1 VLGSARDEARSA
13 TADKRSNTQE
23 AIYEMMTRVV
33 GSLARYLALAFFAAL
48 VLYPLL
54 LIVSTAVKDPLDV
67 TADPFALFSSV
78 NLQNFIDAWT
88 LGGFG
93 GYFWNTV
100 VITALTLLGTLALSV
115 LAGYA
120 LARLYFPGR
129 NVIFLLFITGL
140 MFPFFSVMIPL
151 FYELRDVGILGTK
164 AGLILVL
171 IAGAG
176 GFGLPIGVF
185 LMRSFYMDL
194 PEELADAARV
204 DGANEFQV
212 FWRIMLPLSGPGVA
226 VLAVLVFF
234 QTWNAFIQPLLYLPG
249 SENQVLATGLY
260 LFASGRTQ
268 EYELIAAGSLIMVV
282 PVVVFFLIFQ
292 RLFVRGLT
300 AGALK

>member
-1 VLGSARDEARSA
+1 MGSTLFGGSSRL
-13 TADKRSNTQE
+13 
-23 AIYEMMTRVV
+23 V
-33 GSLARYLALAFFAAL
+33 GSLAKYVALGFFAAL
-48 VLYPLL
+48 VAYPLL

-78 NLQNFIDAWT
+78 NPVNFLDAWT

-93 GYFWNTV
+93 GYFWNTA
-100 VITALTLLGTLALSV
+100 VITALTLIGTVALSV

-120 LARLYFPGR
+120 LARLYLPGR
-129 NVIFLLFITGL
+129 SIVFFVFIMGL

-151 FYELRDVGILGTK
+151 FYELRDIGLLGSKLGI
-164 AGLILVL
+164 ALVL

-185 LMRSFYMDL
+185 LMRSFYMEL

-204 DGANEFQV
+204 EGCTEWQV
-212 FWRIMLPLSGPGVA
+212 FRYVMLPLSGPGVA
-226 VLAVLVFF
+226 VLTVLVFF

-249 SENQVLATGLY
+249 TENRVLATGLY
-260 LFASGRTQ
+260 LFSSGRTT
-268 EYELIAAGSLIMVV
+268 EYELTAAGSLIMVV
-282 PVVVFFLIFQ
+282 PVVIVFLLFQ

-300 AGALK
+300 SGALK

>member
-1 VLGSARDEARSA
+1 
-13 TADKRSNTQE
+13 
-23 AIYEMMTRVV
+23 MMYRLV
-33 GSLARYLALAFFAAL
+33 GSSAKYLGLVFFAAL

-67 TADPFALFSSV
+67 TANPFALFSSV
-78 NLQNFIDAWT
+78 NLVNFVDAWT

-100 VITALTLLGTLALSV
+100 IITAFTLLGTVALSV

-120 LARLYFPGR
+120 LARLHLPGR
-129 NVIFLLFITGL
+129 GIVFFVFMLGL
-140 MFPFFSVMIPL
+140 MFPFFSVVIPL
-151 FYELRDVGILGTK
+151 FYELRDLGLLGTR
-164 AGLILVL
+164 AGVILVL

-176 GFGLPIGVF
+176 GFGVPIGVF

-204 DGANEFQV
+204 DGATEFQV
-212 FWRIMLPLSGPGVA
+212 FRSIMLPLSGPGVA

-234 QTWNAFIQPLLYLPG
+234 QTWNIFSVPLLLLPG

-268 EYELIAAGSLIMVV
+268 EYEYIAAGSLIMII

>member
-1 VLGSARDEARSA
+1 
-13 TADKRSNTQE
+13 
-23 AIYEMMTRVV
+23 MMYRVV
-33 GSLARYLALAFFAAL
+33 GSLSKYLALGFFAAV

-67 TADPFALFSSV
+67 TANPFTLFSSV
-78 NLQNFIDAWT
+78 NLVNFVDAWT

-93 GYFWNTV
+93 GYFWNTAA
-100 VITALTLLGTLALSV
+100 ITALTLLGTLSLSV

-129 NVIFLLFITGL
+129 NIVFLIFIIGL

-151 FYELRDVGILGTK
+151 FYELRDLGLLGSKVGLS
-164 AGLILVL
+164 LVL
-171 IAGAG
+171 IAGAA

-204 DGANEFQV
+204 EGCTEWQV
-212 FWRIMLPLSGPGVA
+212 FRYVMLPLSGPGVA
-226 VLAVLVFF
+226 VLTVLVFF
-234 QTWNAFIQPLLYLPG
+234 QTWNAFFQPLVYLPG
-249 SENQVLATGLY
+249 AENRVLATGLY
-260 LFASGRTQ
+260 FFASGRTT
-268 EYELIAAGSLIMVV
+268 EYELTAAGSLIMIV
-282 PVVVFFLIFQ
+282 PVVVVFLIFQ

>member
-1 VLGSARDEARSA
+1 MSNRLSGSF
-13 TADKRSNTQE
+13 
-23 AIYEMMTRVV
+23 AIYL
-33 GSLARYLALAFFAAL
+33 GLGFFAAL

-67 TADPFALFSSV
+67 TADPFALFTSV
-78 NLQNFIDAWT
+78 NLQNFVDAWT

-93 GYFWNTV
+93 GYFWNTL
-100 VITALTLLGTLALSV
+100 VITAFTLLGTITLSV

-129 NVIFLLFITGL
+129 NIVFLIFMTGL

-151 FYELRDVGILGTK
+151 FYELRDLGLLGTK
-164 AGLILVL
+164 VGLVL
-171 IAGAG
+171 VLVAGTS

-194 PEELADAARV
+194 PEELANAARV

-212 FWRIMLPLSGPGVA
+212 FRHIMLPLSGPGVA
-226 VLAVLVFF
+226 VLSVLVFF
-234 QTWNAFIQPLLYLPG
+234 QTWNVFIVPLLYLPG
-249 SENQVLATGLY
+249 TENRVLATGLY

-268 EYELIAAGSLIMVV
+268 ETELIAAGSLIMVI
-282 PVVVFFLIFQ
+282 PVVIVFLVFQ
-292 RLFVRGLT
+292 KLFVRGLT

>member
-1 VLGSARDEARSA
+1 MMYRLV
-13 TADKRSNTQE
+13 TALPK
-23 AIYEMMTRVV
+23 
-33 GSLARYLALAFFAAL
+33 YLALAVFAAL

-78 NLQNFIDAWT
+78 NLVNFVDAWT

-93 GYFWNTV
+93 GYFWNTA
-100 VITALTLLGTLALSV
+100 VITALTLLGTVTLSV

-129 NVIFLLFITGL
+129 NLVFVVFITGL
-140 MFPFFSVMIPL
+140 MFPFFSVAIPL
-151 FYELRDVGILGTK
+151 FYELRDLGLLGTK
-164 AGLILVL
+164 AGVILVL

-176 GFGLPIGVF
+176 GFGVPIGVF

-204 DGANEFQV
+204 EGCTEWQV
-212 FWRIMLPLSGPGVA
+212 FRYVMLPLSGPGVA

-234 QTWNAFIQPLLYLPG
+234 QTWNVFVVPLLYLPG
-249 SENQVLATGLY
+249 AENQTLATGLY
-260 LFASGRTQ
+260 LFSSGRTQ
-268 EYELIAAGSLIMVV
+268 EYEYIAAGSLIMVV
-282 PVVVFFLIFQ
+282 PVVIFFLVFQ

>member
-1 VLGSARDEARSA
+1 MS
-13 TADKRSNTQE
+13 
-23 AIYEMMTRVV
+23 RVV

-129 NVIFLLFITGL
+129 NLVFLLFITGL

>member
-1 VLGSARDEARSA
+1 
-13 TADKRSNTQE
+13 
-23 AIYEMMTRVV
+23 MMTRVV
-33 GSLARYLALAFFAAL
+33 GFLARYLALAFFAAL

>member
-1 VLGSARDEARSA
+1 MSSPSFGSSRL
-13 TADKRSNTQE
+13 
-23 AIYEMMTRVV
+23 V
-33 GSLARYLALAFFAAL
+33 GMLAKYLALAFFAAL

-67 TADPFALFSSV
+67 TANPFTLFSSV
-78 NLQNFIDAWT
+78 NLVNFVDAWT

-93 GYFWNTV
+93 GYFWNTLI
-100 VITALTLLGTLALSV
+100 ITAFTLLGTIALSV

-129 NVIFLLFITGL
+129 NLIFMIFLTGL
-140 MFPFFSVMIPL
+140 MFPFFAVMIPL
-151 FYELRDVGILGTK
+151 FYELRDTGLLGTK
-164 AGLILVL
+164 LGVILVL
-171 IAGAG
+171 IAGASG
-176 GFGLPIGVF
+176 YGLPIGVF

-194 PEELADAARV
+194 PEDLANAARV
-204 DGANEFQV
+204 DGASEFEV

-226 VLAVLVFF
+226 VLSVLVFF
-234 QTWNAFIQPLLYLPG
+234 QTWNVFIVPLLYLPG
-249 SENQVLATGLY
+249 AENRVLATGLY

-268 EYELIAAGSLIMVV
+268 EYELTAAGSLIMVL
-282 PVVVFFLIFQ
+282 PVVLFFLAFQ

>member
-1 VLGSARDEARSA
+1 L
-13 TADKRSNTQE
+13 
-23 AIYEMMTRVV
+23 YEMMYRLV
-33 GSLARYLALAFFAAL
+33 GSSAKYLGLAFFAAL

-67 TADPFALFSSV
+67 TANPFALFSSV
-78 NLQNFIDAWT
+78 NFVNFVDAWT

-100 VITALTLLGTLALSV
+100 VITTFTLLGTVVLSV

-120 LARLYFPGR
+120 LARLHMPGR
-129 NVIFLLFITGL
+129 GIIFFVFMLGL
-140 MFPFFSVMIPL
+140 MFPFFSVVIPL
-151 FYELRDVGILGTK
+151 FYELRDLGLLGTK
-164 AGLILVL
+164 AGVILVL

-176 GFGLPIGVF
+176 GFGVPIGVF

-204 DGANEFQV
+204 DGASEFQV
-212 FWRIMLPLSGPGVA
+212 FRSIMLPLSGPGVA

-234 QTWNAFIQPLLYLPG
+234 QTWNVFAVPLLFLPG

-268 EYELIAAGSLIMVV
+268 EYEYIAAGSLIMVV

>member
-1 VLGSARDEARSA
+1 
-13 TADKRSNTQE
+13 
-23 AIYEMMTRVV
+23 MMYRLV
-33 GSLARYLALAFFAAL
+33 GSSAKYLGLVFFAAL

-67 TADPFALFSSV
+67 TANPFALFSSV
-78 NLQNFIDAWT
+78 NLVNFLDAWT

-100 VITALTLLGTLALSV
+100 IITAFTLLGTVALSV

-120 LARLYFPGR
+120 LARLHLPGR
-129 NVIFLLFITGL
+129 GIVFFVFMLGL
-140 MFPFFSVMIPL
+140 MFPFFSVVIPL
-151 FYELRDVGILGTK
+151 FYELRGLGLLGTR
-164 AGLILVL
+164 AGVILVL

-176 GFGLPIGVF
+176 GFGVPIGVF

-204 DGANEFQV
+204 DGASEFQV
-212 FWRIMLPLSGPGVA
+212 FRSIMLPLSGPGVA

-234 QTWNAFIQPLLYLPG
+234 QTWNVFAVPLFFLPG

-268 EYELIAAGSLIMVV
+268 EYEYIAAGSLIMVI

>member
-1 VLGSARDEARSA
+1 
-13 TADKRSNTQE
+13 
-23 AIYEMMTRVV
+23 MMYRFVAA
-33 GSLARYLALAFFAAL
+33 LPKYLALAVFAAL

-78 NLQNFIDAWT
+78 NLVNFVDAWT

-100 VITALTLLGTLALSV
+100 VITALTLIGVVALST

-120 LARLYFPGR
+120 LARFHLPGE
-129 NVIFLLFITGL
+129 NIIFFTFILGLLI
-140 MFPFFSVMIPL
+140 PFFSVMIPL
-151 FYELRDVGILGTK
+151 FYELRDLGLLGSKAAVILP
-164 AGLILVL
+164 A
-171 IAGAG
+171 IAGAH
-176 GFGLPIGVF
+176 GFGLPLGVF

-204 DGANEFQV
+204 DGAGEFSV
-212 FWRIMLPLSGPGVA
+212 FWRVMLPLSSPGVA

-234 QTWNAFIQPLLYLPG
+234 QTWNNFLLALLYLPG
-249 SENQVLATGLY
+249 TENQMLATGLY

-268 EYELIAAGSLIMVV
+268 DTELAAAGSLIMVF
-282 PVVVFFLIFQ
+282 PVVVFFLLFQ
-292 RLFVRGLT
+292 RQFVRGLT
-300 AGALK
+300 AGAFK

>member
-1 VLGSARDEARSA
+1 
-13 TADKRSNTQE
+13 
-23 AIYEMMTRVV
+23 MMYRVV
-33 GSLARYLALAFFAAL
+33 GSLSKYLALGFFTAL

-67 TADPFALFSSV
+67 SANPFALFSSV
-78 NLQNFIDAWT
+78 NLVNFVDAWT

-93 GYFWNTV
+93 GYFWNTAI
-100 VITALTLLGTLALSV
+100 ITALTLLGTIALSV

-120 LARLYFPGR
+120 LARLYLPGR
-129 NVIFLLFITGL
+129 SIIFLIFITGL

-151 FYELRDVGILGTK
+151 FYELRDIGLLGTRI
-164 AGLILVL
+164 GLVLVL

-176 GFGLPIGVF
+176 GFGIPIGVF

-204 DGANEFQV
+204 EGCTEWQV
-212 FWRIMLPLSGPGVA
+212 FRFVMLPLSGPGVA

-249 SENQVLATGLY
+249 TENQVLATGLY

-268 EYELIAAGSLIMVV
+268 EYEYIAAGSLIMVV

>member
-1 VLGSARDEARSA
+1 MSSPSFGSSRLLG
-13 TADKRSNTQE
+13 T
-23 AIYEMMTRVV
+23 
-33 GSLARYLALAFFAAL
+33 LAKYLALAFFAAL

-67 TADPFALFSSV
+67 TANPFTLFSSV
-78 NLQNFIDAWT
+78 NLVNFVDAWT

-93 GYFWNTV
+93 GYFWNTLI
-100 VITALTLLGTLALSV
+100 ITGFTLLGTIALSV

-129 NVIFLLFITGL
+129 NLIFMVFLTGL
-140 MFPFFSVMIPL
+140 MFPFFAVMIPL
-151 FYELRDVGILGTK
+151 FYELRDTGLLGTK
-164 AGLILVL
+164 LGVILVL
-171 IAGAG
+171 IAGASG
-176 GFGLPIGVF
+176 YGLPIGVF

-194 PEELADAARV
+194 PEDLANAARV
-204 DGANEFQV
+204 DGASEFGV

-226 VLAVLVFF
+226 VLSVLVFF
-234 QTWNAFIQPLLYLPG
+234 QTWNVFIVPLLYLPG
-249 SENQVLATGLY
+249 AENRVLATGLY

-268 EYELIAAGSLIMVV
+268 EYELTAAGSLIMVL
-282 PVVVFFLIFQ
+282 PVVLFFLAFQ